1 MNIYKVLPDLS
12 NERQMRLWYQGIR
25 KQWSAEDIN
34 WKKALPNVAKSYL
47 DDLAKVLTPVLT
59 GEQSALY
66 SVSGLIPVLGHRSEV
81 EGQMFLTTWA
91 VDEARHTELFAR
103 YYHRI
108 NREPLSIRR
117 FPSGYLFQSRI
128 ISKDPIEWL
137 TGVLVSE
144 TVAQT
149 VSHEFR
155 ELDIDPVL
163 SEICAG
169 ILDDEARHLGFNHV
183 YMCDRFKE
191 IFEKD
196 GVEKAEQF
204 AEHLEKRRQHVFEG
218 VAPILDALKP
228 ECLSIGL
235 DREKILHLVD
245 KVTKRRLEKS
255 ILAGRKATEGI
266 QVKDEDMIVAVGE

>member
-12 NERQMRLWYQGIR
+12 NERQMRLWYQGLR
-25 KQWSAEDIN
+25 NQWSAEDID
-34 WKKALPNVAKSYL
+34 WKKALPNVSKSRF

-103 YYHRI
+103 YFHRI
-108 NREPLSIRR
+108 EREPLSIRK
-117 FPSGYLFQSRI
+117 FPAGYLFQSRI
-128 ISKDPIEWL
+128 ISKDPVEWL

-169 ILDDEARHLGFNHV
+169 VLEDEARHLGFNHV

-191 IFEKD
+191 IYEKQSEEEAD
-196 GVEKAEQF
+196 RF
-204 AEHLEKRRQHVFEG
+204 AAHLEKRRQYVFEG
-218 VAPILDALKP
+218 VAPIIDALKN
-228 ECLSIGL
+228 EFISVGL
-235 DREKILHLVD
+235 DRDKILHSVD
-245 KVTKRRLEKS
+245 TVTKRRLEKS
-255 ILAGRKATEGI
+255 ILAGRKATQGI
-266 QVKDEDMIVAVGE
+266 TIKDEDLIVAVGQ